1 MALTVSSLV
10 KRREADGV
18 VVFWPCRNCLGI
30 STWSETGGSENLTR
44 RLILLPESS
53 ATHFDCRTRLGME
66 PALLSMDPEGEAEL
80 GDGTNF
86 CHGCQTAGLLTNS
99 VFLWVFFGKISLI

>member
-1 MALTVSSLV
+1 
-10 KRREADGV
+10 
-18 VVFWPCRNCLGI
+18 
-30 STWSETGGSENLTR
+30 
-44 RLILLPESS
+44 
-53 ATHFDCRTRLGME
+53 ME

-99 VFLWVFFGKISLI
+99 IFLVFFLVKYH